1 MIRLWTIYELEPL
14 TLAQLNE
21 LDAQLRELLAAIHT
35 NATERDVILASLA
48 NIRRVRQRHSLPKSL
63 QR

>member
-14 TLAQLNE
+14 TLNQLNE
-21 LDAQLRELLAAIHT
+21 LDAQLRGLLAATHT
-35 NATERDVILASLA
+35 SSTQRDVVLASLA
-48 NIRRVRQRHSLPKSL
+48 NIRRVRQRHHLPKPL

>member
-21 LDAQLRELLAAIHT
+21 LDAKLRGLLAEAET
-35 NATERDVILASLA
+35 KTRERDVVLASLA
-48 NIRRVRQRHSLPKSL
+48 NMRRVRQRRHLPKPL